1 MNAEVE
7 FEAHLG
13 KVVNDASLADVT
25 LNDPNGNA
33 THFQYIAPN
42 ADYSTPNVDEFL
54 LYSQN
59 LEHNHDKPAGTTYY
73 FDFYKLD
80 ESVWSPTA
88 GRVLGFF
95 RNSNPG
101 IDAGATFHLRTT
113 KAKSD
118 EVVRI
123 ATNPYGQPSVTR
135 GTKGDFA
142 KESYQSDLCT
152 GTGLYKS
159 IIFELTTFHPFHFSA
174 QVKQGSN
181 VVGGVESG
189 KTAPVNEKIVMSYEP
204 GQSVNVEFD
213 ITSFKSDLA
222 NVPDSEQLSVD
233 PFGTSFDVYID
244 APTLELDE
252 AAVAAAG
259 LTSKIKKDPDVKG
272 RVIYTVDA
280 SRETERGYFSIDALA
295 SDNAASQTGERKS
308 IPFKTKEI
316 VSAGDIK
323 ISSDES
329 KVVYFSKTFTVQNTS
344 IEGTL
349 TYGSSS
355 IPVPS
360 GTFVPFSTDDGTRIG
375 VVSVGDNGAFE
386 LRLRAE
392 YQFTWE
398 STPVKFEAK
407 VGTTEYKAEFTS
419 LKALV
424 SSLGSQIQMN

>member
-1 MNAEVE
+1 MK
-7 FEAHLG
+7 H
-13 KVVNDASLADVT
+13 
-25 LNDPNGNA
+25 
-33 THFQYIAPN
+33 
-42 ADYSTPNVDEFL
+42 
-54 LYSQN
+54 
-59 LEHNHDKPAGTTYY
+59 
-73 FDFYKLD
+73 
-80 ESVWSPTA
+80 
-88 GRVLGFF
+88 
-95 RNSNPG
+95 
-101 IDAGATFHLRTT
+101 
-113 KAKSD
+113 
-118 EVVRI
+118 
-123 ATNPYGQPSVTR
+123 
-135 GTKGDFA
+135 
-142 KESYQSDLCT
+142 
-152 GTGLYKS
+152 
-159 IIFELTTFHPFHFSA
+159 
-174 QVKQGSN
+174 GSN
-181 VVGGVESG
+181 VVGGAEG
-189 KTAPVNEKIVMSYEP
+189 GRTAPVNEKITMSYEP
-204 GQSVNVEFD
+204 GQNVNVEFD
-213 ITSFKSDLA
+213 ITSFNSDLA

-295 SDNAASQTGERKS
+295 SDDAASQTGERKS

-329 KVVYFSKTFTVQNTS
+329 KVVYFSKTFTVQNSS
-344 IEGTL
+344 IEGIL
-349 TYGSSS
+349 TYGPSS
-355 IPVPS
+355 IHLPS

-398 STPVKFEAK
+398 STPVKFEVK
-407 VGTTEYKAEFTS
+407 VGATEYKAEFTS

-424 SSLGSQIQMN
+424 SSLGSPIQMN